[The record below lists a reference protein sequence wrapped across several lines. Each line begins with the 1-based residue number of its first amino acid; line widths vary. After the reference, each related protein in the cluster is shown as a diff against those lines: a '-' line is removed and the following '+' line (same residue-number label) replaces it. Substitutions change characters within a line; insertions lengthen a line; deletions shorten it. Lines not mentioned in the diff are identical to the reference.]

1 VSQLPLVD
9 VPAVPVLT
17 ARQESAWT
25 YLKSRAGGCTTVEL
39 GAYLH
44 ALRGKHPDSQPCLYC
59 GSEALSVLRS
69 KALRP
74 LVIHRRTR
82 GVWEPR
88 AKADRTVDRG
98 AQTDRIPW

>member
-9 VPAVPVLT
+9 VPATPVLT

-25 YLKSRAGGCTTVEL
+25 YLRSRAGGCTTVEL

-44 ALRGKHPDSQPCLYC
+44 ALKGKHPDREPCLYC

-74 LVIHRRTR
+74 LVIHRRKL

-88 AKADRTVDRG
+88 HAADRTVDRG
-98 AQTDRIPW
+98 AQTDLIPF